1 MDESIPEN
9 KKVVG
14 RTWVDLWVSGGYLF
28 VGLVF
33 IILVF
38 IGVYYFYGSIPR
50 WIFISMAMSLAFVPF
65 LFERAKEDSQ
75 LFIVCDEPLKMTEY
89 RIGSKVNLDIEGIPA
104 RMVSRSGISRFIL
117 KQLNPNNLHGV
128 GSPLG
133 EYSQFEQIRTM
144 TTLQSVTNK
153 LEDVLREDRLT
164 SMAMGLEV
172 EKQSKEVVDWA
183 LRVIYGASIPTELN
197 EALGI
202 DLEGIGIDES
212 IEDVVE

>member
-1 MDESIPEN
+1 MEYEE

-14 RTWVDLWVSGGYLF
+14 RTWVDLWVSGGYIFVALLF
-28 VGLVF
+28 IVGVF
-33 IILVF
+33 V
-38 IGVYYFYGSIPR
+38 GVYYFYGEIPK
-50 WIFISMAMSLAFVPF
+50 WIFVAIGMSLAFVPF
-65 LFERAKEDSQ
+65 LYERAKEDSQ

-89 RIGSKVNLDIEGIPA
+89 RIGSKVSLDIEGIPA
-104 RMVSRSGISRFIL
+104 MMISRSGVPRFIL
-117 KQLNPNNLHGV
+117 KNLNPENMQGL

-153 LEDVLREDRLT
+153 LEEVLREDRLT
-164 SMAMGLEV
+164 SMQMGLEV

-202 DLEGIGIDES
+202 EVES
-212 IEDVVE
+212 IEIDETLGDVVE

>member
-1 MDESIPEN
+1 MSDYEE
-9 KKVVG
+9 KRVVG
-14 RTWVDLWVSGGYLF
+14 RTWVDLWVSSGYIIIALLF
-28 VGLVF
+28 IG
-33 IILVF
+33 IIF
-38 IGVYYFYGSIPR
+38 IGVYYFYGEIPK
-50 WIFISMAMSLAFVPF
+50 WIFVAIGMSVAFVPF
-65 LFERAKEDSQ
+65 LYERAKEDSQ

-89 RIGSKVNLDIEGIPA
+89 RIGSKVNLGIEGIPA
-104 RMVSRSGISRFIL
+104 MMISKTGVSRYIL
-117 KQLNPNNLHGV
+117 KGLNPSTMEGI

-153 LEDVLREDRLT
+153 LEEVLKEDRLT
-164 SMAMGLEV
+164 SMQMGLEV

-202 DLEGIGIDES
+202 DIQNLEIDQS
-212 IEDVVE
+212 VEDVVNE

>member
-1 MDESIPEN
+1 MTEYEE
-9 KKVVG
+9 KRVVG
-14 RTWVDLWVSGGYLF
+14 RTWVDLWVSSGYIIVAILF
-28 VGLVF
+28 
-33 IILVF
+33 ISAVF
-38 IGVYYFYGSIPR
+38 IGVYYFYGELPR
-50 WIFISMAMSLAFVPF
+50 WIFIAIGMSLSFVPF

-89 RIGSKVNLDIEGIPA
+89 RIGSKVSLDIEGIPA
-104 RMVSRSGISRFIL
+104 MMVSRSGVSRFIL
-117 KQLNPNNLHGV
+117 KFLNPETMQGE

-144 TTLQSVTNK
+144 TTLQSVTRK
-153 LEDVLREDRLT
+153 LEEVLKEDRLT
-164 SMAMGLEV
+164 TMQMGLEV

-202 DLEGIGIDES
+202 EVEGITIDES
-212 IEDVVE
+212 VGDVVE